1 MMISKLEAE
10 KRARANWSQWRLL
23 LSDMNISYSD
33 LQMMDQNDLMEAN
46 AALDIYV
53 QLQKQASRSKKK

>member
-1 MMISKLEAE
+1 MISKLEAE

>member
-1 MMISKLEAE
+1 MTISKLEAE

-23 LSDMNISYSD
+23 LSDMNITYSD
-33 LQMMDQNDLMEAN
+33 LQMMDQNDLIEAN

-53 QLQKQASRSKKK
+53 QQQKQASRSKKK